1 MSRVA
6 YGLSMRPW
14 AVLHSTA
21 CLVTTDCPVVLM
33 NDHDAE
39 NQVAA
44 ATISGLLFPLDPHR
58 AIFMPPPWEVEGNGA
73 KRIDHKIDAGGVGT
87 AFTQTAVDGAY
98 EYVFMHPQHIP
109 GKWLRVEGR
118 YPLPGEPTREHGFT
132 VEYAP
137 MHPDSNIAKRWATE
151 HPKQ

>member
-1 MSRVA
+1 MGSSA
-6 YGLSMRPW
+6 AL

-21 CLVTTDCPVVLM
+21 CLVTSDCPVVLM

-58 AIFMPPPWEVEGNGA
+58 AIFMPPPWEVEDNRA
-73 KRIDHKIDAGGVGT
+73 KRADHRINAGPVGT

-98 EYVFMHPQHIP
+98 EYVFMHPQHVP
-109 GKWLRVEGR
+109 GNWLRVEGR
-118 YPLPGEPTREHGFT
+118 YPLPGEPSREHGFT
-132 VEYAP
+132 IEYQP
-137 MHPDSNIAKRWATE
+137 MHPETNIEKRWATQ
-151 HPKQ
+151 HPKR